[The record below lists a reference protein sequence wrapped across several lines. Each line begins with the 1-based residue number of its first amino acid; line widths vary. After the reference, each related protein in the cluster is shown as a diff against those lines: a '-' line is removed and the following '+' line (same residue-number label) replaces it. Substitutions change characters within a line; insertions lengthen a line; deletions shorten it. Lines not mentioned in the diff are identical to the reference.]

1 MRGLIEGVKSMDTMT
16 KVEKSRANRGLG
28 RWLSRAGLVALG
40 AGGSLAIL
48 FAAATVPLSG
58 LLIRPR
64 LKRLAQLRSPHLRN
78 LLQRIGVDFEDVSF
92 ESFDR
97 TRLHGWRFVASA
109 NAATIILLHGV
120 KKNRTDVL
128 RTGLVLYRAGFNVLV
143 FDGRGH
149 GDSEGRFVTYGFHE
163 WRDVEAAAEWLVS
176 EKKANPDAIALA
188 GESMGAA
195 IALQVAARNPRIRAV
210 WADSPFASLRRVA
223 GEFVQ
228 RLTGLPG
235 VFVNPVLG
243 ATIQVANY
251 RGGFD
256 VDTVDPLSV
265 AAQIKCPVF
274 IVHGT
279 ADQLI
284 ATEHSQNIC
293 DALGGKKELW
303 LVEGTRHARAAR
315 HAKHEYS
322 ERIVRFF
329 RENLTEGTRE
339 P

>member
-1 MRGLIEGVKSMDTMT
+1 MHKLTEIEATPQPR
-16 KVEKSRANRGLG
+16 RAR
-28 RWLSRAGLVALG
+28 RWLSRAGFVALG
-40 AGGSLAIL
+40 AGGSLAVL
-48 FAAATVPLSG
+48 FAVATVPLSG

-64 LKRLAQLRSPHLRN
+64 PKRLAQLKSPHLRN
-78 LLQRIGVDFEDVSF
+78 LMQRIGVVFEDVSF
-92 ESFDR
+92 ASFDA
-97 TRLHGWRFVASA
+97 TKLHGWLF
-109 NAATIILLHGV
+109 NAGEQAGTIILLHGV

-128 RTGLVLYRAGFNVLV
+128 RTALVLYRAGFNVLV

-149 GDSEGRFVTYGFHE
+149 GDSERRFVTYGFHE
-163 WRDVEAAAEWLVS
+163 WRDVEAAAEWLVR
-176 EKKANPDAIALA
+176 EKKANPDNIALA

-228 RLTGLPG
+228 RVTGLPG
-235 VFVNPVLG
+235 MVVNPVLG

-251 RGGFD
+251 RGRFD

-265 AAQIKCPVF
+265 AAQIKCPVY

-284 ATEHSQNIC
+284 ATDHSQNIR

-322 ERIVRFF
+322 DRIVRFF
-329 RENLTEGTRE
+329 RENLVECVERS
-339 P
+339 